1 MMNKTTRRLMVV
13 TAAAFGALV
22 VSQGTAAAQATDNLA
37 VQATVVANCNIN
49 APNVLQFGNYDPIVV
64 NAAGG
69 ADLDGSTTIEVR
81 CTKNSANVWI
91 GLDLGA
97 NASGSTRRMTDGTE
111 FLTYEIY
118 QDAPGG
124 TVWGNVLGEG
134 VSYTAATSAWV
145 DVDVFGRVPQGQ
157 DVSAGTYNDTVVATI
172 NF

>member
-13 TAAAFGALV
+13 TTAVFGALV
-22 VSQGTAAAQATDNLA
+22 ISQGTAAAQANDTLP

-49 APNVLQFGNYDPIVV
+49 APNTLQFGNYDPAVV
-64 NAAGG
+64 NAT
-69 ADLDGSTTIEVR
+69 ADLDAATTIEVR
-81 CTKNSANVWI
+81 CTKNSAGVWI

-97 NASGSTRRMTDGTE
+97 NPSGATRRMTDGTE

-124 TVWGNVLGEG
+124 TVWGNALATG
-134 VSYTAATSAWV
+134 VTYSPTTSSWV
-145 DVDVFGRVPQGQ
+145 NLDVFGRVPQAQ
-157 DVSAGTYNDTVVATI
+157 DVGVGTYNDSVLATI